1 MYFNAKW
8 PNFIFYLLSKMLQ
21 LAAMPIIESYLPV
34 LYIPIIFYDNRD
46 YYQMC

>member
-8 PNFIFYLLSKMLQ
+8 PNFVYLLIEMLQ
-21 LAAMPIIESYLPV
+21 LAAMPNIESYFPV
-34 LYIPIIFYDNRD
+34 LYIPIIFYDYRD